1 MMENKDTTQKM
12 WAVLLHL
19 GSNMWGKPGEC
30 HHYVQEQSI
39 AYHDS
44 LYCDMGVWHKV
55 TEFLPQCGINTVLV
69 DVGEAVLLDS
79 HPELAVAG
87 SLTKA
92 EMKKELDRLR
102 SLGLTPIPKFN
113 FSCTHNG
120 WLGKYNRMIG
130 TKEYQQVCADI
141 VDEMIDIFDKP
152 EFFHLGFEEENVE
165 YQKYYPVKIERSW
178 RKKTDDALA
187 VFEVCRRKGVRPWIW
202 IDPRTMQG
210 FGGVE
215 RFRENVSKDVL
226 LSNWWYEDVYYA
238 GESENAYTKLYR
250 ELDEWGY
257 EQVPTC
263 STWTCF
269 HNPRQTVKYCEKYLN
284 KDLVKGY
291 MTAPWLTT
299 RPEYYNGLLA
309 DAHMFGQ
316 AKKQNKL

>member
-44 LYCDMGVWHKV
+44 LYCDMEVWHKV

-178 RKKTDDALA
+178 RQKTDDALA
-187 VFEVCRRKGVRPWIW
+187 MFDVCRKRGVRPWIW
-202 IDPRTMQG
+202 VDPQSIQG
-210 FGGVE
+210 FGGAE
-215 RFRENVSKDVL
+215 RFRENVPKDVL
-226 LSNWWYEDVYYA
+226 LSNWWYGDIYYA
-238 GESENAYTKLYR
+238 GEGERPGSKLYR
-250 ELDEWGY
+250 EIDEWGY

-263 STWTCF
+263 STWTCI
-269 HNPRQTVKYCEKYLN
+269 HNPKQTLKYCKQYL
-284 KDLVKGY
+284 KDEQVKGF
-291 MTAPWLTT
+291 MTASWLMT
-299 RPEYYNGLLA
+299 RPENYHGLLG
-309 DAHMFGQ
+309 DTHIFGQ
-316 AKKQNKL
+316 AKERIY